1 MISASAA
8 FMQKVNNGDIP
19 FVRMQ
24 LTTSSGRTIWLE
36 DGDFWGSS
44 ISFNEATSQDG
55 AFSVGD
61 AVIGGFSFSLTNFD
75 RSLDSIDF
83 EGAVV
88 VPLIYYPDIEDADD
102 RYIPKGVFYVTS
114 HTTSGN
120 IIRCTAMDGLKLLD
134 QSSTSITY
142 PTTVQNLIQTICTA
156 NNITLATQNIPHGS
170 FVLNAPPND
179 SSGNSTVITDRQML
193 SYACQCV
200 GCFAKMNEL
209 GYLEVKWYD
218 FENPVQI
225 TTTFDGKSLWTAPI
239 AVTGLNIEAGNGVGA
254 IMAMSIDANGNI
266 TYMRSSEVSDFFT
279 LDDDGTLYATANSG
293 VTYTI
298 DTSGHLIRQG
308 EEIVVPATDDGE
320 SSINVLYGT
329 DDRVIKISG
338 NPYITLANLV
348 TVCENISNA
357 IFGKFFRPG
366 TLPVLGN
373 PCLQAGDVLQ
383 VTDRNT
389 GLVYLMPVTSTSYD
403 KSLTQNV
410 NCAFEQKEDADLR
423 PSASYNMRVSVA
435 NAMAQAQAADE
446 LAQAAKELA
455 ETSGY
460 QPYIV
465 SDKGTAFTTDTTAT
479 LTAMIYD
486 MEMNEVDPQGTDVIY
501 RWWIAKDGIR
511 ASYLDGGKWLTVY
524 VSDTLCDYAAGI
536 YFETKDISEGI
547 NPFLL
552 AKRNDTVILTN
563 RAGVPLAVRAAEV
576 YG

>member
-1 MISASAA
+1 MISASTA

-19 FVRMQ
+19 FARMQ

-36 DGDFWGSS
+36 DGQFWASS
-44 ISFNEATSQDG
+44 VSFNEATSQDG

-142 PTTVQNLIQTICTA
+142 PITVQNLIQTICTA

-209 GYLEVKWYD
+209 GHLEVKWYD
-218 FENPVQI
+218 FENPVQLA
-225 TTTFDGKSLWTAPI
+225 TTFDGKSLWTEPI
-239 AVTGLNIEAGNGVGA
+239 EVTG
-254 IMAMSIDANGNI
+254 I
-266 TYMRSSEVSDFFT
+266 TLEVDNT
-279 LDDDGTLYATANSG
+279 
-293 VTYTI
+293 
-298 DTSGHLIRQG
+298 TS
-308 EEIVVPATDDGE
+308 E
-320 SSINVLYGT
+320 SSGTETIIYGT
-329 DDRVIKISG
+329 DDRVIKISN
-338 NPYITLANLV
+338 NPYITLANYE
-348 TVCENISNA
+348 TVCENISNV
-357 IFGKFFRPG
+357 IFGVTFRPG

-423 PSASYNMRVSVA
+423 PSASYNMKVSVA

-446 LAQAAKELA
+446 LAQAAKDLA

-460 QPYIV
+460 QPYII

-479 LTAMIYD
+479 LTAIIYD

-511 ASYLDGGKWLTVY
+511 ASYLDGGKWLTIEVA
-524 VSDTLCDYAAGI
+524 DTLCDYAAGI
-536 YFETKDISEGI
+536 YFETKDISEGV

-563 RAGVPLAVRAAEV
+563 RAGVPLSVRAAEV

>member
-1 MISASAA
+1 MISASTA
-8 FMQKVNNGDIP
+8 FMQKVNNGETP

-36 DGDFWGSS
+36 DGQFWGSS
-44 ISFNEATSQDG
+44 VSFNEATSQDG
-55 AFSVGD
+55 AFTVGD
-61 AVIGGFSFSLTNFD
+61 AIIGGFNFSLTNFD

-88 VPLIYYPDIEDADD
+88 VPFIYYDINGTRE
-102 RYIPKGVFYVTS
+102 YLPKGIFYVSS
-114 HTTSGN
+114 HSTSGN
-120 IIRCTAMDGLKLLD
+120 IIKCTAYDGLKLLD
-134 QSSTSITY
+134 QSSTTITY
-142 PTTVQNLIQTICTA
+142 PITVQNLVQTICTA
-156 NNITLATQNIPHGS
+156 NNITLATQSIPHGS
-170 FVLNAPPND
+170 FRITEPLKD
-179 SSGNSTVITDRQML
+179 SSGNSTVITDRQKL
-193 SYACQCV
+193 AYACQCI
-200 GCFAKMNEL
+200 GCFARMNEE
-209 GYLEVKWYD
+209 GHLEVKWYD
-218 FENPVQI
+218 FENPVNI
-225 TTTFDGKSLWTAPI
+225 STTFDGKSLWTATI
-239 AVTGLNIEAGNGVGA
+239 AVTGLNIEVGNGSGA
-254 IMAMSIDANGNI
+254 LMAMSIDGNGNLNYI
-266 TYMRSSEVSDFFT
+266 RSSEVTDVFHIDSAGR
-279 LDDDGTLYATANSG
+279 LVATVSSG
-293 VTYTI
+293 ATYVI
-298 DTSGHLIRQG
+298 NTSGELIRTG
-308 EEIVVPATDDGE
+308 EEIVVP
-320 SSINVLYGT
+320 SSDTGNDNITVLYGT

-338 NPYITLANLV
+338 NPYITVANLV
-348 TVCENISNA
+348 TVCENISEA
-357 IFGKFFRPG
+357 IFGKSFRPG

-383 VTDRNT
+383 VTDRANGT
-389 GLVYLMPVTSTSYD
+389 VYLMPITSTSYG
-403 KSLTQNV
+403 KSLTQNII
-410 NCAFEQKEDADLR
+410 CAFEQKEDADLR
-423 PSASYNMRVSVA
+423 PSSSYNMRVSVA

-446 LAQAAKELA
+446 LAQAARDLA

-465 SDKGTAFTTDTTAT
+465 SDKGTAFTADTTAT

-524 VSDTLCDYAAGI
+524 VADTLCDYAAGI

-563 RAGVPLAVRAAEV
+563 RAGVPLSVRAAEV

>member
-1 MISASAA
+1 MISASTA

-19 FVRMQ
+19 LVRMQ
-24 LTTSSGRTIWLE
+24 LVTSGGRTIWLE
-36 DGDFWGSS
+36 DGQFWGSS
-44 ISFNEATSQDG
+44 ISFSEATSQDG

-61 AVIGGFSFSLTNFD
+61 AIIGGFSFSLTNFD

-88 VPLIYYPDIEDADD
+88 VPFVYFDIDGTRE
-102 RYIPKGVFYVTS
+102 YLPKGIFYVTS

-120 IIRCTAMDGLKLLD
+120 IIRCTAMDALKLLD
-134 QSSTSITY
+134 QSSTTITY
-142 PTTVQNLIQTICTA
+142 PTTVQTLIQTICTA
-156 NNITLATQNIPHGS
+156 NNITLATQTIPHGS
-170 FVLNAPPND
+170 FVLNEPPKD
-179 SSGNSTVITDRQML
+179 SSGNSTVVTDRQML
-193 SYACQCV
+193 SYACQCI

-218 FENPVQI
+218 FDNPASI
-225 TTTFDGKSLWTAPI
+225 STTFDGKSLWTVPI
-239 AVTGLNIEAGNGVGA
+239 AVTGLNIEVGNGVGA
-254 IMAMSIDANGNI
+254 IMAMSIDANGNV
-266 TYMRSSEVSDFFT
+266 TYVRSSQVSDTFWIDE
-279 LDDDGTLYATANSG
+279 DDNLIAQADSGT
-293 VTYTI
+293 TYVI
-298 DTSGHLIRQG
+298 NTSGQLVRTG
-308 EEIVVPATDDGE
+308 EEITVPADDSNE
-320 SSINVLYGT
+320 SVNVLYGT
-329 DDRVIKISG
+329 DDRVIKITG

-383 VTDRNT
+383 VTDRLT
-389 GLVYLMPVTSTSYD
+389 GLVYMMPITSTTYD
-403 KSLTQNV
+403 KTLTQNI
-410 NCAFEQKEDADLR
+410 NCAFEQKADADLR
-423 PSASYNMRVSVA
+423 PNSSYNMRVSVA

-446 LAQAAKELA
+446 LAQAARDLA

-460 QPYIV
+460 QPYII

-479 LTAMIYD
+479 LTAVIYD

-511 ASYLDGGKWLTVY
+511 ASYLDGGKWLTVE
-524 VSDTLCDYAAGI
+524 VADTLCDYAAGI
-536 YFETKDISEGI
+536 YFETKDISEGV

-552 AKRNDTVILTN
+552 AKRNDAVILTN
-563 RAGVPLAVRAAEV
+563 RAGVPLSVRAAEV

>member
-1 MISASAA
+1 
-8 FMQKVNNGDIP
+8 
-19 FVRMQ
+19 
-24 LTTSSGRTIWLE
+24 
-36 DGDFWGSS
+36 
-44 ISFNEATSQDG
+44 
-55 AFSVGD
+55 
-61 AVIGGFSFSLTNFD
+61 
-75 RSLDSIDF
+75 
-83 EGAVV
+83 
-88 VPLIYYPDIEDADD
+88 
-102 RYIPKGVFYVTS
+102 
-114 HTTSGN
+114 
-120 IIRCTAMDGLKLLD
+120 
-134 QSSTSITY
+134 
-142 PTTVQNLIQTICTA
+142 
-156 NNITLATQNIPHGS
+156 
-170 FVLNAPPND
+170 
-179 SSGNSTVITDRQML
+179 
-193 SYACQCV
+193 
-200 GCFAKMNEL
+200 MNEL

-218 FENPVQI
+218 FENPVSI
-225 TTTFDGKSLWTAPI
+225 SSTFDGKSLWTAPI
-239 AVTGLNIEAGNGVGA
+239 AVTGLNIEVGNGVGA
-254 IMAMSIDANGNI
+254 IMAMSIDANGNV
-266 TYMRSSEVSDFFT
+266 TYVRSSQVSDTFWIDEDEN
-279 LDDDGTLYATANSG
+279 LIAQADSGTIYVIN
-293 VTYTI
+293 
-298 DTSGHLIRQG
+298 TSGQLVRTG
-308 EEIVVPATDDGE
+308 EEITVPADDNND
-320 SSINVLYGT
+320 SVNVLYGT

-460 QPYIV
+460 QPYII

-479 LTAMIYD
+479 LTAVIYD

-563 RAGVPLAVRAAEV
+563 RAGVPLSVRAAEV